1 MTASPLSPRET
12 RARERMRG
20 RPLWR
25 RGALA
30 IVAILQMLVLFTPP
44 FGARAFAEERIK
56 GEIKVSTEG
65 GYARLAFRFEKEVPA
80 NIQITYPIMVVTFK
94 KPV

>member
-1 MTASPLSPRET
+1 MTASPLSPRQT

-20 RPLWR
+20 RPLWG

-30 IVAILQMLVLFTPP
+30 SVAMLQMLMLFTPP
-44 FGARAFAEERIK
+44 FGGRAMAEERIK

-65 GYARLAFRFEKEVPA
+65 GYARLAFRFAQEVPA
-80 NIQITYPIMVVTFK
+80 NIQLTYPIMVVTFK
-94 KPV
+94 